1 MSAQFIFTMY
11 KVGRVVPPER
21 EVLKDISLS
30 FYPGAKIGVIG
41 PNGSG
46 KSTLLRIM
54 AGIDDGYTGEARLSP
69 GFTVGMLEQEPKL
82 DESKDV
88 TGNVMDGVAETAKL
102 LTDYDE
108 LMAGWADP
116 DADYEALGAQ
126 QADLEAKIEAAGA
139 WDLKRTVE
147 IAMDA
152 LRLPPGDADVAS
164 LSGGEARRVALCR
177 LLLKRPD
184 LLLLDEPTNHL
195 DAESVAWIERFL
207 ADYEGTVVAITH
219 DRYFLDNVASWILEL
234 DHGKGMPFEGNYSGW
249 LEQKQARLAKEEKH
263 ASTRQRTLERE
274 LEWVRMAP
282 KARQAK
288 SKARLAA
295 YDQLLA
301 EQQAAK
307 GASDGLEIYIPPGDR
322 LGDQVIEVDHL
333 TKGFGDKLLIDDLT
347 FSLPKAGIVGV
358 IGPNGAGKTTLFRML
373 VEAGEQATA
382 APDAQPDS
390 GEIRVGST
398 VQMAHVDQHRDQA
411 VGVERQEPG
420 LLLLQ
425 FAEVDGT
432 QCVGQL
438 QFLERDGYLV
448 AVRGR
453 RGKQLDHVIFPV
465 APMAARQPGKRQSL
479 VVLFEQ
485 RLQCGE
491 RRVRGPAAPRRAGT
505 GVTTVGF
512 DLLLVFVVVA
522 IDTEQFPVAAVGRI
536 VVVVVIPVVHSEF
549 AHVGPCELAGA
560 TAADTWIDLQGLLAI
575 ALLAGFGGSSRLRDD
590 AIELA
595 RI

>member
-207 ADYEGTVVAITH
+207 ADYEGH
-219 DRYFLDNVASWILEL
+219 RRG
-234 DHGKGMPFEGNYSGW
+234 DHPRPV
-249 LEQKQARLAKEEKH
+249 LP
-263 ASTRQRTLERE
+263 RQRRQLDPRAGPRQGHA
-274 LEWVRMAP
+274 LRRQLLRMARTEAGP
-282 KARQAK
+282 AGQGG
-288 SKARLAA
+288 KARLHPPAHP
-295 YDQLLA
+295 
-301 EQQAAK
+301 
-307 GASDGLEIYIPPGDR
+307 GARAGVGAHGAQGPPG
-322 LGDQVIEVDHL
+322 QEQ
-333 TKGFGDKLLIDDLT
+333 
-347 FSLPKAGIVGV
+347 
-358 IGPNGAGKTTLFRML
+358 GPPGPRTTNCSPSSRPPGA
-373 VEAGEQATA
+373 QAMVW
-382 APDAQPDS
+382 
-390 GEIRVGST
+390 RST
-398 VQMAHVDQHRDQA
+398 
-411 VGVERQEPG
+411 
-420 LLLLQ
+420 
-425 FAEVDGT
+425 
-432 QCVGQL
+432 
-438 QFLERDGYLV
+438 
-448 AVRGR
+448 
-453 RGKQLDHVIFPV
+453 
-465 APMAARQPGKRQSL
+465 S
-479 VVLFEQ
+479 
-485 RLQCGE
+485 
-491 RRVRGPAAPRRAGT
+491 RRAIAW
-505 GVTTVGF
+505 
-512 DLLLVFVVVA
+512 A
-522 IDTEQFPVAAVGRI
+522 IR
-536 VVVVVIPVVHSEF
+536 
-549 AHVGPCELAGA
+549 
-560 TAADTWIDLQGLLAI
+560 
-575 ALLAGFGGSSRLRDD
+575 SSRWITSPR
-590 AIELA
+590 ASA
-595 RI
+595 TNC